1 MCAVSC
7 GVHTSRCGCRVH
19 AKTCLRSS
27 KRAESRMFPV
37 GRLHRMGH
45 RRCSEQYS
53 SACGI
58 GASRRGERRLE
69 RTQTPTFTR
78 AFGRSFAP
86 ALSPASG
93 PQAFA
98 TLTSV
103 LEAHRCAQSGRTLE
117 LGHRCR
123 LRVHDPSEGVTSA
136 KHPARGSQSLV
147 KPAFPHLHA
156 QALR

>member
-1 MCAVSC
+1 
-7 GVHTSRCGCRVH
+7 
-19 AKTCLRSS
+19 
-27 KRAESRMFPV
+27 MFSV
-37 GRLHRMGH
+37 VASHRMAL
-45 RRCSEQYS
+45 RRRVKLLP
-53 SACGI
+53 SACAI
-58 GASRRGERRLE
+58 GVSRRGERRLE

-78 AFGRSFAP
+78 AFERSFAP

-103 LEAHRCAQSGRTLE
+103 LEARRCAQSERTLE

-123 LRVHDPSEGVTSA
+123 LRVRDLNEGMTSA
-136 KHPARGSQSLV
+136 EHPEGRSQPLV

-156 QALR
+156 QMLR